1 MADKLAER
9 VVKIET
15 ADGVCDGV
23 LVSPQGAGPLPAV
36 IWYPDAFAVRPAML
50 EMAGRLAAEC
60 YAVLVVNQFY
70 RIRPSPVFPG
80 GFDFNDQAQRTE
92 LMPMIGSLDHDKV
105 TSDAKAFVGFL
116 DGEPE
121 VSKSAGIGVVGFCM
135 GGSMAVRTAA
145 TAPDRVRAVVSFHGG
160 RLVVDAPNSPHRLV
174 AGTKAAFHIGVAA
187 ADDAKEPH
195 AKVEMKKALEAA
207 GRPHTLEVYP
217 GTKHGWTVTDLA
229 IYDKPQAERAYSAMV
244 ATFARALT

>member
-1 MADKLAER
+1 M
-9 VVKIET
+9 
-15 ADGVCDGV
+15 
-23 LVSPQGAGPLPAV
+23 
-36 IWYPDAFAVRPAML
+36 
-50 EMAGRLAAEC
+50 
-60 YAVLVVNQFY
+60 
-70 RIRPSPVFPG
+70 
-80 GFDFNDQAQRTE
+80 
-92 LMPMIGSLDHDKV
+92 
-105 TSDAKAFVGFL
+105 
-116 DGEPE
+116 
-121 VSKSAGIGVVGFCM
+121 
-135 GGSMAVRTAA
+135 
-145 TAPDRVRAVVSFHGG
+145 
-160 RLVVDAPNSPHRLV
+160 VDAQNSPHRLV